1 MSAFHR
7 RIESALRDAQL
18 QQALRHTLSS
28 FEPARRQAWATLPN
42 PAQVRAQANAIRART
57 IANLDHYLHQFT
69 ERVSAR
75 GGKVYFA
82 RTAEDA
88 CRYVVE
94 LARQHGVRLVAK
106 SKSMVSEEIELN
118 ARLEQEGIRVVETDL
133 GEYIVQLAGERPSH
147 IITPAI
153 HKRRQEIA
161 QILHQHLGMP
171 LTDDIA
177 VMTATARDALRE
189 VFLQADIG
197 ITGVNFGIAETG
209 TLVFVSNEG
218 NARMVSTLPR
228 LHVALMGV
236 ERLVPTWEECELL
249 LRVLARSATG
259 QKLTVYTSFV
269 SGPKLPGEWD
279 GPEEL
284 HVVIVDNGRLR
295 WRGTPMEQALYCI
308 RCGACLN
315 VCPVYKAI
323 GGHAYQSV
331 YPGPIGSLVTPM
343 LWGKERADL
352 AYASTL
358 CGACSE
364 VCPVGIPIHDLLV
377 RWRAMAS
384 HRHLRVGER
393 WALRLFGWI
402 ARHPRLWRIA
412 QRLGIQ
418 FLARRANNGWIE
430 RGFGPLKGWT
440 ATRSLIAPQVK
451 VPIPPSPFSS
461 WEKGG
466 SDTLLPPDRGTQYRF
481 SFYQFI
487 HIFRQ
492 AISPLLKVPP
502 VNGGNRGKLV
512 VPPVNGGNRGK
523 LVVPPVNGGNRGKL
537 VVPPASGGN
546 LQEGGETLAGE
557 SVFASESK
565 PIVCTPVS
573 PLPLGEGQGVRA
585 NAREGHTHG
594 QDARA
599 TGTDILCSWE
609 AVGVRA
615 VACRSEEVVEQIL
628 RILGESNATCV
639 LIEEAVLRQWTG
651 LAEQLAKANIQ
662 LLPANA
668 DKRVKATA
676 QVGISLAVA
685 GWADTGSVVITT
697 GEGRLRSASLLP
709 PISVLLVPNSII
721 FPSASEWLPHL
732 RKQGVLRTMVAI
744 TGPSR
749 TADIEKTLTIGVHGP
764 GMVYALL
771 IEDC

>member
-69 ERVSAR
+69 EQVSAR

-189 VFLQADIG
+189 VFLQADMG

-269 SGPKLPGEWD
+269 SGPKSPDEWD

-451 VPIPPSPFSS
+451 VPIPPSPFSHE
-461 WEKGG
+461 EKGG

-487 HIFRQ
+487 RIFRQ
-492 AISPLLKVPP
+492 AISPLLK
-502 VNGGNRGKLV
+502 
-512 VPPVNGGNRGK
+512 
-523 LVVPPVNGGNRGKL
+523 VPPVNGGNRGKL

-573 PLPLGEGQGVRA
+573 PLPLGEGQEVRA
-585 NAREGHTHG
+585 KEGHTHG
-594 QDARA
+594 RDDRA
-599 TGTDILCSWE
+599 TGTDILDSWG

-615 VACRSEEVVEQIL
+615 VVCRSEGVVEQIL
-628 RILGESNATCV
+628 RVLGESNATCV
-639 LIEEAVLRQWTG
+639 LIEEAVLCKWAW

-662 LLPANA
+662 TLPASA

-709 PISVLLVPNSII
+709 PISVLLVPNSVI

-732 RKQGVLRTMVAI
+732 RKDGGLRTMVAI

-764 GMVYALL
+764 ATVYALL

>member
-57 IANLDHYLHQFT
+57 IAHLDHYLHQFT
-69 ERVSAR
+69 EQVSAR

-94 LARQHGVRLVAK
+94 LARQHGIRLVAK

-189 VFLQADIG
+189 VFLQADMG

-209 TLVFVSNEG
+209 TLAFVSNEG

-249 LRVLARSATG
+249 LSVLARSATG

-269 SGPKLPGEWD
+269 SGPKSPDEWD

-284 HVVIVDNGRLR
+284 HVVMVDNGRLR

-451 VPIPPSPFSS
+451 VPMPPFSFS
-461 WEKGG
+461 HEAKGEPN
-466 SDTLLPPDRGTQYRF
+466 T
-481 SFYQFI
+481 
-487 HIFRQ
+487 
-492 AISPLLKVPP
+492 
-502 VNGGNRGKLV
+502 
-512 VPPVNGGNRGK
+512 
-523 LVVPPVNGGNRGKL
+523 
-537 VVPPASGGN
+537 
-546 LQEGGETLAGE
+546 
-557 SVFASESK
+557 
-565 PIVCTPVS
+565 
-573 PLPLGEGQGVRA
+573 PLPLGEGQEVRA
-585 NAREGHTHG
+585 KERHTHG
-594 QDARA
+594 RDARA
-599 TGTDILCSWE
+599 TGTDILCSWG

-615 VACRSEEVVEQIL
+615 LVCRSEGVVEQIL
-628 RILGESNATCV
+628 HILGESNATCV
-639 LIEEAVLRQWTG
+639 LIEEAVLHQWTW

-709 PISVLLVPNSII
+709 PISVLLVPKSVV
-721 FPSASEWLPHL
+721 FPTARDWLQYL
-732 RKQGVLRTMVAI
+732 RKQGLLSPPLTMIAI

-764 GMVYALL
+764 GTVYALL